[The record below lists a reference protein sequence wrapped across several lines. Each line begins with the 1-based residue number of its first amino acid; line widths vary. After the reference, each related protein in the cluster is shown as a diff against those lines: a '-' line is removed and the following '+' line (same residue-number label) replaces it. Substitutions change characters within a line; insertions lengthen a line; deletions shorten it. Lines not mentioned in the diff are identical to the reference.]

1 MCFDGGLWYF
11 AKTKTMPHHKISHN
25 NIPRPGPYPT
35 GPNLAYLY
43 FNSWYLLISRQQD
56 RNIVSG
62 SIRHLDTTLCIL
74 SSCHNASLLQPITAP
89 PSWQLYN
96 RNGVLASPALENQS
110 GPHIACTI
118 STELQIVHC
127 PCKLQQNINFD
138 INECFSI
145 QLTFSFDVHSFQS
158 TVHCFSKYS
167 FFIWK
172 VIWISTFKC
181 ASTHYYT

>member
-1 MCFDGGLWYF
+1 M
-11 AKTKTMPHHKISHN
+11 IS
-25 NIPRPGPYPT
+25 T
-35 GPNLAYLY
+35 DYLV
-43 FNSWYLLISRQQD
+43 ISRQQD

-181 ASTHYYT
+181 ASTHYYIRIAGEYTTEHSTQNIIRKKNNWKKIELKIRL